1 MLTPPPPPPPHVS
14 HPNSFVSRPFV
25 KDCFFLDPSLD
36 QGAPGGDAEAQA
48 AEMLSEFS
56 EVDRNVSRVGDDHE
70 DRIVDVTD
78 EVQQT

>member
-1 MLTPPPPPPPHVS
+1 M
-14 HPNSFVSRPFV
+14 
-25 KDCFFLDPSLD
+25 DPSLD

-56 EVDRNVSRVGDDHE
+56 EMDRNVSRVGDDHE